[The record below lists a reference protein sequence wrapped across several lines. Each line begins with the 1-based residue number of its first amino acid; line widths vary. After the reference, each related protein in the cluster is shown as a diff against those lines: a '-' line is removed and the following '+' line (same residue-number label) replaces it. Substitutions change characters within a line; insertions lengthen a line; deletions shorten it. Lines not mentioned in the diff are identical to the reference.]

1 VTEPDRLST
10 LSERVVAVTGRT
22 LTREQLVTLVGRAF
36 EHDLD
41 LDDDGQLR
49 GLVGGL
55 LAADATAATPAGH
68 DEAPPISYAQPQPS
82 YVQQPYPVHYPNA
95 MPTPGPMR
103 YPMPP
108 PRPPTP
114 PMRHPAGFIVAG
126 ILVAAAAVGIVAT
139 APAFAVRMTHAHH
152 ASADM
157 AGFSVAWLAIG
168 LAFVLIA
175 VAARPAGKGLV
186 GRAVVAAL
194 ATLPPAVV
202 PWVGL
207 NLTRTHDAQVVF
219 LLLAMAAALTWS
231 IAVIVFGGGARP
243 SFRLFGTIT
252 GIGAGITS
260 LGLALLYG
268 LLAAQMVM
276 GLSRSLVR
284 HLGAPLLGV
293 WLVSMVLLLLLG
305 IAISVGRVP
314 VVAITPAPGPPTVD
328 TNSDGVPT
336 DTASD
341 PEPAAD
347 P

>member
-1 VTEPDRLST
+1 MFPIRDHNPS
-10 LSERVVAVTGRT
+10 GRT
-22 LTREQLVTLVGRAF
+22 PFVVYTLIVANLLGFAMSGAMTV
-36 EHDLD
+36 
-41 LDDDGQLR
+41 DDGAMMVVFADWALIPAR
-49 GLVGGL
+49 VSEGRDWSTFVSSMFLHGGWMHL
-55 LAADATAATPAGH
+55 LGNMLFLWIFGDNLEDAMGHLGFALFYLAA
-68 DEAPPISYAQPQPS
+68 
-82 YVQQPYPVHYPNA
+82 
-95 MPTPGPMR
+95 
-103 YPMPP
+103 
-108 PRPPTP
+108 
-114 PMRHPAGFIVAG
+114 
-126 ILVAAAAVGIVAT
+126 
-139 APAFAVRMTHAHH
+139 
-152 ASADM
+152 
-157 AGFSVAWLAIG
+157 
-168 LAFVLIA
+168 
-175 VAARPAGKGLV
+175 
-186 GRAVVAAL
+186 
-194 ATLPPAVV
+194 
-202 PWVGL
+202 
-207 NLTRTHDAQVVF
+207 
-219 LLLAMAAALTWS
+219 
-231 IAVIVFGGGARP
+231 
-243 SFRLFGTIT
+243 

>member
-1 VTEPDRLST
+1 MTEPDRLST

-126 ILVAAAAVGIVAT
+126 IQ
-139 APAFAVRMTHAHH
+139 
-152 ASADM
+152 
-157 AGFSVAWLAIG
+157 
-168 LAFVLIA
+168 
-175 VAARPAGKGLV
+175 VAARTGSRV
-186 GRAVVAAL
+186 
-194 ATLPPAVV
+194 T
-202 PWVGL
+202 
-207 NLTRTHDAQVVF
+207 Q
-219 LLLAMAAALTWS
+219 
-231 IAVIVFGGGARP
+231 GGGVGPRITVTPPRP
-243 SFRLFGTIT
+243 
-252 GIGAGITS
+252 GAC
-260 LGLALLYG
+260 
-268 LLAAQMVM
+268 
-276 GLSRSLVR
+276 
-284 HLGAPLLGV
+284 
-293 WLVSMVLLLLLG
+293 
-305 IAISVGRVP
+305 
-314 VVAITPAPGPPTVD
+314 
-328 TNSDGVPT
+328 
-336 DTASD
+336 
-341 PEPAAD
+341 
-347 P
+347 